1 MSNQYEVRSGTSGRR
16 FRFDDF
22 EVDCD
27 AHRLSRSGTWI
38 RLREQSFQVL
48 TLLIAR
54 AGQVVSREELRHGL
68 WADDTFVDFDNGLN
82 VAVGRLR
89 EALSDS
95 ADHPRY
101 VETLPRLGY
110 RFLGQVIE
118 ASPPAAP
125 CAPRPTARLL
135 VLPFV
140 NSSGDASLEYFSDAV
155 TDELTTELST
165 IAPAEVGV
173 IARTTAMH
181 YKGTSKPIGAI
192 ARELTLDWVL
202 EGSVRRTDAHM
213 TLTAQ
218 LIRVSDEIHVL
229 ARRFEAPCDEL
240 FSVERAVARAVGDQ
254 IGVRRGRDGSHPGA
268 APEAAEVRPPTSDLV
283 AYNHYIQ
290 GRRDLERVPSPE
302 LWKEARLHLEAAIAR
317 DPQFALAHDALAE
330 HWFWVGFFALVPPLE
345 ALRIGMPHAERAV
358 DIDGSLAEARAM
370 LAQYH
375 KQLNFD
381 WQETARQ
388 LALALELSPASPLV
402 RMRYAVTG
410 LMPFGYLDEAVRQLD
425 IALELNPLGV
435 FLRAWLAVLLWLKRD
450 YARAIEESRLLI
462 GIAPDHFISHFVAGV
477 VYSDARI
484 FTDAVAALRKAVALS
499 GGSPFMLGWLG
510 HTLAES
516 GDRAAASEVLLRLES
531 MPPGVFVPPT
541 SVAWIHLGLG
551 EIDRFFERMIQAIDV
566 RDHMITPI
574 RSYPF
579 LDSVRGDERYADLL
593 RRMHLP

>member
-1 MSNQYEVRSGTSGRR
+1 MSSQDEARSETSGRR

-22 EVDCD
+22 EVDPD
-27 AHRLSRSGTWI
+27 THRLSRCGTRI

-48 TLLIAR
+48 GLLLAR
-54 AGQVVSREELRHGL
+54 AGQVVSREELQRLL

-89 EALSDS
+89 EALGDS

-101 VETLPRLGY
+101 IETLPRLGY
-110 RFLGQVIE
+110 RFIGEVTE
-118 ASPPAAP
+118 ASPPVAP
-125 CAPRPTARLL
+125 GAPQPMARLL

-140 NSSGDASLEYFSDAV
+140 NSSGDPSLEYFSDSV
-155 TDELTTELST
+155 TDEITTELST
-165 IAPAEVGV
+165 LAPAEVGV
-173 IARTTAMH
+173 IARTTAMQ
-181 YKGTSKPIGAI
+181 YKGTSKPIATI
-192 ARELTLDWVL
+192 ARELALDWVL
-202 EGSVRRTDAHM
+202 EGSVRRADGQL

-218 LIRVSDEIHVL
+218 LIRARDEIHLL
-229 ARRFEAPCDEL
+229 ARRFEAPFAEL
-240 FSVERAVARAVGDQ
+240 FSVEHAVARVVGEQ
-254 IGVRRGRDGSHPGA
+254 IGVRTDGEGRRSAAATAVGGS
-268 APEAAEVRPPTSDLV
+268 RPPTSDLV

-290 GRRDLERVPSPE
+290 GRRDLERVASPE
-302 LWKEARLHLEAAIAR
+302 LWKEARRHLEAAIAR

-358 DIDGSLAEARAM
+358 EMDGSLAEARAM

-381 WQETARQ
+381 WPETARQ
-388 LALALELSPASPLV
+388 LALALDLSPASPIV
-402 RMRYAVTG
+402 RLRYAVTG

-435 FLRAWLAVLLWLKRD
+435 FLRAWLAVMLWLKRD
-450 YARAIEESRLLI
+450 YARAIEESRLLL
-462 GIAPDHFISHFVAGV
+462 GIAPDHFLSHFVAGII
-477 VYSDARI
+477 YSDARI
-484 FTDAVAALRKAVALS
+484 FADAVAALRKAVALS

-510 HTLAES
+510 HTIAES
-516 GDRAAASEVLLRLES
+516 GDTAGAREQLTRLQG
-531 MPPGVFVPPT
+531 MPPGVYVPPT

-551 EIDRFFERMIQAIDV
+551 EIDQFFEWMLRAVDI

-579 LDSVRGDERYADLL
+579 LDAVRGDERYTDLL
-593 RRMHLP
+593 RRMNLA